1 MSKININWNGISRK
15 EWDILLNRADHCA
28 FQQAWAYGA
37 IFEQNNRQVSRFVA
51 RDKGEVIAI
60 GQVITR
66 RYFGFLKFSFLLKG
80 PIWLKKLAIGQKKE
94 ILQNIRARHPLKRFN
109 LFAFSPEE
117 KAGMEKYEDMGFR
130 EIITGNSTVLI
141 DLTLPEDALWKNL
154 YGKNRTDIRK
164 AEKSDFEVSFGDHNA
179 VHADWL
185 LKKEHRQQKE
195 KKYQGLPAELSKIYG
210 QLYFPEQG
218 VFTAF
223 AVKKEQNSPHD
234 SPHNSPI
241 SGILI
246 LRHGKSATYHI
257 GWNGKEGRKCRAL
270 NLLLWRMMLRLK
282 QAGVETLDFG
292 GINTTK
298 AADIARYKL
307 SFGGDVVEMS
317 GTYM

>member
-1 MSKININWNGISRK
+1 MSQININWNGISQK
-15 EWDILLNRADHCA
+15 EWDILLNRAERCA

-37 IFEQNNRQVSRFVA
+37 IFEQNNREVSRFVA
-51 RDKGEVIAI
+51 CDNGEAVAI
-60 GQVITR
+60 GQIITR
-66 RYFGFLKFSFLLKG
+66 RYLGFLRFSFLLKG
-80 PIWLKKLAIGQKKE
+80 PVWLKTITIVQQKE
-94 ILQNIRARHPLKRFN
+94 ILQNIRARYPLKRFN
-109 LFAFSPEE
+109 LFAFNPEE

-141 DLTLPEDALWKNL
+141 DLTVSEDALWKNL

-164 AEKSDFEVSFGDHNA
+164 AEKSGFEVIFGDHNSLY
-179 VHADWL
+179 ADWL
-185 LKKEHRQQKE
+185 LKKERRQQKE
-195 KKYQGLPAELSKIYG
+195 KKYQGLPAELSKSYG
-210 QLYFPEQG
+210 QIYSPEQG

-223 AVKKEQNSPHD
+223 AVKKEPD
-234 SPHNSPI
+234 SPHSPPI
-241 SGILI
+241 SGILV

-270 NLLLWRMMLRLK
+270 NLLLWRMMLRLQ